1 MEPAAVHGGNMKVL
15 GLVLGMKLLGIGAA
29 RGSLSKNWTQEHST
43 QVLCTSM
50 FLQCKAVG
58 LASWPD
64 LRDYD
69 DDWMRDL
76 ESGKKSFDECY
87 ECTNI
92 EVGYEDKHIIVGS
105 TEYVFA

>member
-1 MEPAAVHGGNMKVL
+1 MNDD
-15 GLVLGMKLLGIGAA
+15 
-29 RGSLSKNWTQEHST
+29 LSPT
-43 QVLCTSM
+43 
-50 FLQCKAVG
+50 
-58 LASWPD
+58 

-69 DDWMRDL
+69 DDWMSDL